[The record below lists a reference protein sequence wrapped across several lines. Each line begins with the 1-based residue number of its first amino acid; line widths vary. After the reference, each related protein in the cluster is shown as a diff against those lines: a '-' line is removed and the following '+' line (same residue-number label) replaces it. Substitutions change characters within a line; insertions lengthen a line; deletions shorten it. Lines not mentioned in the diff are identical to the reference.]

1 MKGSRMDIAAM
12 TAEMEAAFVKY
23 EAKKAEIAALEA
35 QREILWIR
43 YWQAGRKKTVR
54 RVWWRRLVMNRVR
67 QKMARAVRIAAK
79 GEYMALGEM
88 LVRGYVFY

>member
-1 MKGSRMDIAAM
+1 MDIAAM
-12 TAEMEAAFVKY
+12 TADMEAAYEKY
-23 EAKKAEIAALEA
+23 EVKKAEIAALVE
-35 QREILWIR
+35 QRKIFWIR

-54 RVWWRRLVMNRVR
+54 KVWWRRLVMNRVR